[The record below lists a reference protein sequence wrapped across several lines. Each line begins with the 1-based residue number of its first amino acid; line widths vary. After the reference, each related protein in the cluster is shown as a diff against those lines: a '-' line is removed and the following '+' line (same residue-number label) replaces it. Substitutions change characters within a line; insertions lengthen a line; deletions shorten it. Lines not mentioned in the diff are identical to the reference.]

1 MQLYAKVKSL
11 YKFLIGCPF
20 GTFIIFSNLFSSK
33 KIKLVKLFSS
43 KFGHFLVNT
52 EIFLREEY
60 SKNYK
65 FIFFTED
72 VIDNDDLLKLWKKK
86 IFIISSNSGFFL
98 YKCLFFLG
106 WQFYDLR
113 EYTFPRKMDVY
124 RKKNFLFKK
133 KKLNF
138 KFNYFTSSIR
148 TFNYNKHTQTLDKI
162 DPDPYQSWR
171 DTNLNNFFSAIS
183 KTTNKNKKTFII
195 NKLFDSSF
203 LNNKKNLIFYKKNYD
218 LNKVFNLTLGS
229 KFHLAS
235 CTGIDSISYLQNI
248 PTAYINGTLGLGFH
262 SVSFS
267 DKAIFCPLNIYSFK
281 KKQIL
286 SLKEQIDLL
295 RHLQKKFNIDRFE
308 AKHQKYYDIKYVQQ
322 SYDEIL
328 NIIIEIDKLSSGKNI
343 MTKFDESLQ
352 NKFWNIYPNKWFTV
366 SKTCVFNKQFN
377 KTILSPYFLRK
388 HRKLYLN

>member
-1 MQLYAKVKSL
+1 M
-11 YKFLIGCPF
+11 
-20 GTFIIFSNLFSSK
+20 T
-33 KIKLVKLFSS
+33 
-43 KFGHFLVNT
+43 FLVFL
-52 EIFLREEY
+52 EI
-60 SKNYK
+60 K
-65 FIFFTED
+65 
-72 VIDNDDLLKLWKKK
+72 
-86 IFIISSNSGFFL
+86 
-98 YKCLFFLG
+98 
-106 WQFYDLR
+106 
-113 EYTFPRKMDVY
+113 
-124 RKKNFLFKK
+124 
-133 KKLNF
+133 
-138 KFNYFTSSIR
+138 
-148 TFNYNKHTQTLDKI
+148 
-162 DPDPYQSWR
+162 
-171 DTNLNNFFSAIS
+171 AA
-183 KTTNKNKKTFII
+183 
-195 NKLFDSSF
+195 
-203 LNNKKNLIFYKKNYD
+203 
-218 LNKVFNLTLGS
+218 NKVFNLTLGS